1 MSKLRTIFPNDWKHI
16 MNTYKGFV
24 ASSGA
29 GSTSE
34 KLLFSFVEIGVRFGE
49 RLAELKPN
57 GFVEIGCGLAIPSL
71 TLARLGIEGGKAVD
85 VDPKVLSLVKDL
97 TQVLE
102 CGLDVQCHDIFEN
115 RPELQKGQLL
125 VAEKPASYK
134 KNTLEVEY
142 NLSNRCKIEGHNFAI
157 IPSFLKDD
165 TLEAY
170 AERCGTYEK
179 RLRQVGFKVEN
190 RQVIAQLPYRWLIA
204 TKRGRKDCKR

>member
-1 MSKLRTIFPNDWKHI
+1 MTKLRMIFPGDWKHI
-16 MNTYKGFV
+16 MNAYKTFV

-34 KLLFSFVEIGVRFGE
+34 RLLFAFVEVGVRFGE
-49 RLAELKPN
+49 RLAELEPQ

-85 VDPKVLSLVKDL
+85 VDPKVLSLVGKL
-97 TQVLE
+97 TQQLG
-102 CGLDVQCHDIFEN
+102 CNLDVKCSDVFQN
-115 RPELQKGQLL
+115 RPKLQKGQLL

-134 KNTLEVEY
+134 KNILEVEY
-142 NLSNRCKIEGHNFAI
+142 NLSNWCKIEGQNFAI
-157 IPSFLKDD
+157 IPSFLKND
-165 TLEAY
+165 TLGSY
-170 AERCGTYEK
+170 AERCCRYEK

-204 TKRGRKDCKR
+204 TKWGRRS